1 MQALF
6 QGKLQVLNVGLSSF
20 AESIAR
26 AGGSALQIEW
36 APPAQG
42 RQSVCRDL
50 SKLVNL
56 PAVEAAN
63 EKAFDSY
70 LSAQPVLCGIGV
82 AGKVLPNMADRMI
95 LHGGPPIAWEDM
107 CGPMKGAIIG
117 AILYEGWAKDTA
129 GAAALASGGEIVFE
143 PCHHHAA
150 VGPMAG
156 VISPSMPVWMVVDVT
171 HGNQAFSNFNE
182 GIGRALRFGA
192 NGPEVID
199 RLKWIAQVLAPT
211 LRAGVETLGG
221 LDLKTL
227 MAQALHMGDEVHNRN
242 VAASSLF
249 LKRLISALLK
259 TATPSADIA
268 AAVDFIAGNDHFFLN
283 LSMTACKAMLDAAH
297 GVPGSSMV
305 TAMARNGVEF
315 GIRVS
320 GAGDQWFTTRAP
332 VVDGLFF
339 PGYTKAD
346 AAPDMGDSA
355 ITESAGVG
363 AFAMAVSPAIV
374 KFVGG
379 SPQDAID
386 NTTAM
391 TYITL
396 GRNGAFTLPAMNFAG
411 SPAGIDIRK
420 VVDTG
425 IQPIVNTGIAHREAG
440 VGQIGAG
447 ITHAPLACFTQA
459 VSALARA
466 LCGSQVNLE
475 DVPGASH

>member
-6 QGKLQVLNVGLSSF
+6 QEKLQVINVGLSSF
-20 AESIAR
+20 ADSVAR
-26 AGGSALQIEW
+26 AGGTAQQIEW
-36 APPAQG
+36 APPGQG
-42 RQSVCRDL
+42 HQIVCREL
-50 SKLVNL
+50 AQLVNL
-56 PAVEAAN
+56 PAIEEAN
-63 EKAFDSY
+63 QKAFDTY
-70 LSAQPVLCGIGV
+70 LSAQPVLRGIGI
-82 AGKVLPNMADRMI
+82 AGKVLPNMAERMI
-95 LHGGPPIAWEDM
+95 LHGGPPIAWENM
-107 CGPMKGAIIG
+107 CGPMQGAIIG
-117 AILYEGWAKDTA
+117 AILYEGWAKKTA
-129 GAAALASGGEIVFE
+129 DAWALASGGEVVLE

-156 VISPSMPVWMVVDVT
+156 AISPSMPVWMVVDAT

-182 GIGRALRFGA
+182 GIGRVLRFGA
-192 NGPEVID
+192 NSPEVID
-199 RLKWIAQVLAPT
+199 RLKWIGQVLGPT
-211 LRAGVETLGG
+211 LQAGLEALGE

-259 TATPSADIA
+259 TDTPSADVA

-320 GAGDQWFTTRAP
+320 GTRNQWFTTRAP

-339 PGYTKAD
+339 PGYTTAD
-346 AAPDMGDSA
+346 AAPDLGDSA
-355 ITESAGVG
+355 ITETAGLG
-363 AFAMAVSPAIV
+363 GFAMAASPAIT

-379 SPQDAID
+379 TPQDAIE
-386 NTTAM
+386 NTTTM
-391 TYITL
+391 THITL

-411 SPAGIDIRK
+411 SPAGIDVRK

-425 IQPIVNTGIAHREAG
+425 IQPIINTGIAHREAG

-447 ITHAPLACFTQA
+447 ITRAPLACFTQA

-466 LCGSQVNLE
+466 MRGS
-475 DVPGASH
+475 P

>member
-1 MQALF
+1 MMQALF
-6 QGKLQVLNVGLSSF
+6 QEKLQVLNVGLSSF
-20 AESIAR
+20 AESVAR
-26 AGGSALQIEW
+26 AGGTALQIEW

-42 RQSVCRDL
+42 HQTVCREL
-50 SKLVNL
+50 ARLVNL

-63 EKAFDSY
+63 RQAFDAY
-70 LSAQPVLCGIGV
+70 LSAQPVLRGIGV
-82 AGKVLPNMADRMI
+82 AGKVLPNMAERMI
-95 LHGGPPIAWEDM
+95 LHAGPPIAWEDM
-107 CGPMKGAIIG
+107 CGPMQGAIIG
-117 AILYEGWAKDTA
+117 AILYEGWAKDTT
-129 GAAALASGGEIVFE
+129 GACALASGGEIVFE
-143 PCHHHAA
+143 PCHHHGA

-156 VISPSMPVWMVVDVT
+156 AISPSMPVWMVVDAA
-171 HGNQAFSNFNE
+171 HGNQAFCNFNE

-192 NGPEVID
+192 NSPDVID
-199 RLKWIAQVLAPT
+199 RLKWMGQVLGPT
-211 LRAGVETLGG
+211 LRAGMEILGE

-227 MAQALHMGDEVHNRN
+227 IAQALHMGDEVHNRN

-249 LKRLISALLK
+249 LKRLIPALLK

-268 AAVDFIAGNDHFFLN
+268 AAVDFLVGNDHFFLN
-283 LSMTACKAMLDAAH
+283 LSMAACKAMLDAAH

-320 GAGDQWFTTRAP
+320 GTGDQWFTTRAP

-339 PGYTKAD
+339 PGYTAAD
-346 AAPDMGDSA
+346 AAPDLGDSA
-355 ITESAGVG
+355 ITETAGVG
-363 AFAMAVSPAIV
+363 GFAMAASPAIV

-379 SPQDAID
+379 TPQDAID
-386 NTTAM
+386 NTMAM

-411 SPAGIDIRK
+411 SPAGIDVRK

-425 IQPIVNTGIAHREAG
+425 IQPIINTGIAHREAG

-447 ITHAPLACFTQA
+447 ITRAPLACFTQA
-459 VSALARA
+459 VSALASACAAVSERGG
-466 LCGSQVNLE
+466 CFE
-475 DVPGASH
+475 

>member
-1 MQALF
+1 MIQALF
-6 QGKLQVLNVGLSSF
+6 QERLQVLNVGLSSF
-20 AESIAR
+20 AESVAR
-26 AGGSALQIEW
+26 AGGTVLQIDW

-42 RQSVCRDL
+42 QQTVCREL
-50 SKLVNL
+50 AQLVNL
-56 PAVEAAN
+56 PAVEEAN
-63 EKAFDSY
+63 QKAFDAY
-70 LSAQPVLCGIGV
+70 LSAQPVLRGIGI
-82 AGKVLPNMADRMI
+82 AGKVLPNMAERMI
-95 LHGGPPIAWEDM
+95 LHGGPPIAWENM
-107 CGPMKGAIIG
+107 CGPMQGAIIG

-129 GAAALASGGEIVFE
+129 GAWALASGGEVVLE

-156 VISPSMPVWMVVDVT
+156 VISPSMPVWMVVDAA

-182 GIGRALRFGA
+182 GIGRVLRFGA
-192 NGPEVID
+192 NSPDVID
-199 RLKWIAQVLAPT
+199 RLKWIGQVLGPT

-259 TATPSADIA
+259 TDTPSADIA

-320 GAGDQWFTTRAP
+320 GTGDQWFTTRAP

-339 PGYTKAD
+339 PGYTTAD
-346 AAPDMGDSA
+346 AAPDLGDSA
-355 ITESAGVG
+355 ITETAGVG
-363 AFAMAVSPAIV
+363 GFAMAASPAIV

-379 SPQDAID
+379 TPQDAID

-391 TYITL
+391 THITL
-396 GRNGAFTLPAMNFAG
+396 GRNGAFTLPPMNFAG
-411 SPAGIDIRK
+411 SPAGIDVRK

-425 IQPIVNTGIAHREAG
+425 IQPIINTGIAHREAG

-447 ITHAPLACFTQA
+447 ITRAPLACFTQA
-459 VSALARA
+459 VSALASAMR
-466 LCGSQVNLE
+466 GSQ
-475 DVPGASH
+475 

>member
-6 QGKLQVLNVGLSSF
+6 QEKLQVLNVGLSSF
-20 AESIAR
+20 AESVAK
-26 AGGSALQIEW
+26 AGGTALQIEW

-42 RQSVCRDL
+42 DQTVCREL
-50 SKLVNL
+50 AQLVNL
-56 PAVEAAN
+56 PAVEEAN
-63 EKAFDSY
+63 QKAFDAY
-70 LSAQPVLCGIGV
+70 LSAQPVLRGIGI
-82 AGKVLPNMADRMI
+82 AGKVLPNMAERMI
-95 LHGGPPIAWEDM
+95 LHGGPPIAWENM
-107 CGPMKGAIIG
+107 CGPMQGAIIG
-117 AILYEGWAKDTA
+117 AILYEGWAKNTA
-129 GAAALASGGEIVFE
+129 GAWALASGGEVVLE

-156 VISPSMPVWMVVDVT
+156 VISPSMPVWMVIDAT

-182 GIGRALRFGA
+182 GIGRVLRFGA
-192 NGPEVID
+192 NSPDVID
-199 RLKWIAQVLAPT
+199 RLQWIGKVLGPT
-211 LRAGVETLGG
+211 LRAGVETLGE

-227 MAQALHMGDEVHNRN
+227 MAQALHMGDEAHNRN

-259 TATPSADIA
+259 TDTPSADIA

-320 GAGDQWFTTRAP
+320 GTGDQWFTTRAP

-346 AAPDMGDSA
+346 AAPDLGDSA
-355 ITESAGVG
+355 ITETAGVG
-363 AFAMAVSPAIV
+363 GFAMAASPAII

-379 SPQDAID
+379 TPQDAID

-411 SPAGIDIRK
+411 SPAGIDVRK

-425 IQPIVNTGIAHREAG
+425 IQPIINTGIAHREAG

-447 ITHAPLACFTQA
+447 ITRAPLACFTQS
-459 VSALARA
+459 VSALASAMR
-466 LCGSQVNLE
+466 GSQ
-475 DVPGASH
+475 

>member
-1 MQALF
+1 MRTYQP
-6 QGKLQVLNVGLSSF
+6 SRSF
-20 AESIAR
+20 
-26 AGGSALQIEW
+26 
-36 APPAQG
+36 
-42 RQSVCRDL
+42 
-50 SKLVNL
+50 
-56 PAVEAAN
+56 
-63 EKAFDSY
+63 
-70 LSAQPVLCGIGV
+70 V
-82 AGKVLPNMADRMI
+82 ASGMLTRFSPNMAERMI
-95 LHGGPPIAWEDM
+95 LHGGPPIAWEHM
-107 CGPMKGAIIG
+107 CGPMQGAIIG
-117 AILYEGWAKDTA
+117 AILYEGWAKDTP
-129 GAAALASGGEIVFE
+129 GACALASGGEIVFE

-156 VISPSMPVWMVVDVT
+156 VISPSMPVWMVIDAA

-182 GIGRALRFGA
+182 GIDRALRFGA
-192 NGPEVID
+192 NSPDVID
-199 RLKWIAQVLAPT
+199 RLKWIGQVLGPT

-242 VAASSLF
+242 VTASSLF
-249 LKRLISALLK
+249 LKRMISTLLK
-259 TATPSADIA
+259 TAAPSADIA

-339 PGYTKAD
+339 PGYTTAD
-346 AAPDMGDSA
+346 AAPDLGDSA
-355 ITESAGVG
+355 IAETAGVG
-363 AFAMAVSPAIV
+363 GFAMAASPAIV

-379 SPQDAID
+379 TPQDAID

-411 SPAGIDIRK
+411 SPAGIDVRK

-425 IQPIVNTGIAHREAG
+425 IQPIINTGIAHREAG
-440 VGQIGAG
+440 IGQIGAG
-447 ITHAPLACFTQA
+447 LTRAPLACFTQA
-459 VSALARA
+459 VSALASAMR
-466 LCGSQVNLE
+466 GSQ
-475 DVPGASH
+475 